1 MGIQQAVI
9 VSHLL
14 KARVRARAS
23 DRTWAC
29 VSVRMSQCEGFSAR
43 GGGAFDMR
51 ITLEVKNRDDGVNTA
66 RT

>member
-1 MGIQQAVI
+1 
-9 VSHLL
+9 
-14 KARVRARAS
+14 
-23 DRTWAC
+23 
-29 VSVRMSQCEGFSAR
+29 MSQCEGFSAS